1 MTGIGLGLGLAPR
14 AIAKAAATLQSQ
26 VACTRIFTEVRC
38 IMLHDERYT
47 TEQRALI
54 YRLSLRYNHFTAAQ
68 LASIAP
74 RPWQN

>member
-1 MTGIGLGLGLAPR
+1 MTGLGLGLGLAPR

-26 VACTRIFTEVRC
+26 VACARIYADVKC

-47 TEQRALI
+47 TEQRAHI
-54 YRLSLRYNHFTAAQ
+54 YRLSLRYSHFTAAQ